1 LPLPF
6 ANGWN
11 KLRVRITMVRA
22 VRHEKKHAVH
32 QNYQLERQRAQK
44 KLAHPKLPFGW
55 SALTTERI

>member
-1 LPLPF
+1 M
-6 ANGWN
+6 A
-11 KLRVRITMVRA
+11 RA